1 LVDSL
6 GSTGLPLFLKTLRLI
21 KGMYGYQKACPPYS
35 GTTWN
40 SQFSGREHSLPSFIY
55 TYSCE
60 FNELIMSNG
69 AILCQEE
76 KLNEILGNK

>member
-1 LVDSL
+1 MAI
-6 GSTGLPLFLKTLRLI
+6 KKHAHLI
-21 KGMYGYQKACPPYS
+21 LEQ
-35 GTTWN
+35 WN

-69 AILCQEE
+69 AILCREE